1 MILRSGL
8 LTRPNMAS
16 AVTQRDM
23 LCSTKHMCLNA
34 QLSGLTAVPGDLT
47 FTSCAK
53 LCLFAFWNTRW
64 NLFAICFKSWFVF
77 LLLT

>member
-1 MILRSGL
+1 
-8 LTRPNMAS
+8 
-16 AVTQRDM
+16 
-23 LCSTKHMCLNA
+23 
-34 QLSGLTAVPGDLT
+34 VPGDLT